1 MVIVFAPSLKGCQS
15 WIECGGTRLGRR
27 LPWRGVPCTGS
38 VWVGV
43 GGGHRKQEGQRRQ
56 ECKQHHHQ
64 RHPQAAQ
71 VAARDQ
77 RKRRRQQ
84 RSQQG
89 HSQPAR
95 ANEEGNGS
103 YQGRPALRLGS
114 REDSAS

>member
-1 MVIVFAPSLKGCQS
+1 MDRMRGHPAWPAAAVERGALHGICV
-15 WIECGGTRLGRR
+15 GGG
-27 LPWRGVPCTGS
+27 
-38 VWVGV
+38 